1 MNLAVSDFSFPS
13 RGPSGYFNNFDV
25 SGLESYSEMAL
36 SASTLNGRLCGEE
49 TGCRGGGVGSPA
61 IRLGIGAIF
70 RSLEMDLQT
79 VAITIDGIPR
89 QTLSFRTSVATA
101 FRPRPFKSRVQ

>member
-1 MNLAVSDFSFPS
+1 MNLAVSDFFFSS

-25 SGLESYSEMAL
+25 SCLKSYSEMTR

-49 TGCRGGGVGSPA
+49 AGYMGSGVSSPA
-61 IRLGIGAIF
+61 IRLAIGAIF
-70 RSLEMDLQT
+70 RSLEMDFQT
-79 VAITIDGIPR
+79 VAIAIDGISR
-89 QTLSFRTSVATA
+89 QMLSFRARVATA